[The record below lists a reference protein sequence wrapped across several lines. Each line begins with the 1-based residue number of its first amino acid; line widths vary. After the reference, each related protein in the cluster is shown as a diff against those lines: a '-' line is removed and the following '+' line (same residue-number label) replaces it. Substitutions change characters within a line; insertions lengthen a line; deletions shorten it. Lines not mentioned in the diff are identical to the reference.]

1 MSNVNANQDNTQYS
15 LYYYDSCPFC
25 ARVLRSLQGL
35 KVNVELRNVFSDASY
50 RNELQKATRRT
61 TVPCLRIDNGKDTE
75 WMFESM
81 DIIRY
86 LQSL

>member
-1 MSNVNANQDNTQYS
+1 MTRKKPENTTQYS

-25 ARVLRSLQGL
+25 ARVLRSLNQV
-35 KVNVELRNVFSDASY
+35 KVDVELRNVMSDSNHRSA
-50 RNELQKATRRT
+50 LQQATGRT
-61 TVPCLRIDNGKDTE
+61 TVPCLRIDNGTDSE

-81 DIIRY
+81 DIIRF

>member
-1 MSNVNANQDNTQYS
+1 MSDSSTKYS

-25 ARVLRSLQGL
+25 VRVLRSL
-35 KVNVELRNVFSDASY
+35 NSIDAEVECRDIMKDSTHRS
-50 RNELQKATRRT
+50 ELQKATGRT
-61 TVPCLRIDNGKDTE
+61 TVPCLRIDNGGKSQ

-81 DIIRY
+81 DIMRF